1 MSSSVCGRY
10 QDVAEFIDVLSAAA
24 ILNMDMA
31 LSDALPTKED
41 DDASI
46 ASTSTKDR
54 PRSPSRNFS
63 DFTLTA
69 HLQVPLIRL
78 VYLPF
83 RLEITLTHV
92 PEIPENFKLVWYTG
106 GNTTAAQVIDAV
118 LDELGI
124 RKIVTQG
131 SKSARVVYSISANNE
146 GAKFSNKRDEYYR
159 DTNDSSP
166 SD

>member
-1 MSSSVCGRY
+1 MNMPLS
-10 QDVAEFIDVLSAAA
+10 DVL
-24 ILNMDMA
+24 LN
-31 LSDALPTKED
+31 KQD
-41 DDASI
+41 DNASMP
-46 ASTSTKDR
+46 STSNNERQR
-54 PRSPSRNFS
+54 PPSRKFS

-92 PEIPENFKLVWYTG
+92 PEIPENFKLVWFTG
-106 GNTTAAQVIDAV
+106 GNTTAAQAIDAV

-131 SKSARVVYSISANNE
+131 SKSARVEYSISANGE
-146 GAKFSNKRDEYYR
+146 GAKVA
-159 DTNDSSP
+159 T
-166 SD
+166 